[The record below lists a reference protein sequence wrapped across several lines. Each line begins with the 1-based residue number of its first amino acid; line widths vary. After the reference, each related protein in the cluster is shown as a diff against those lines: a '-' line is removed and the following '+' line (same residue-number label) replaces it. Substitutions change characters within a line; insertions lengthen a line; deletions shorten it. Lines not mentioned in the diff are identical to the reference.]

1 MCSDLDFTYRESM
14 ESLQKYNEIENN
26 FGVTV
31 IRQNDCVKATRIIE
45 GQYDKSRKII
55 LFFSNKGFIQ

>member
-14 ESLQKYNEIENN
+14 ESLQKYNEIENS

-45 GQYDKSRKII
+45 GQYD
-55 LFFSNKGFIQ
+55 